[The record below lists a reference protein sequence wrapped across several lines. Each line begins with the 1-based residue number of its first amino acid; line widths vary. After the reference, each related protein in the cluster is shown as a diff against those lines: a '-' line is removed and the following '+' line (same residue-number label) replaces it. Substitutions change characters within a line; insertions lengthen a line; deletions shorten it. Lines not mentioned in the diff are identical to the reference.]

1 MTLALLGLFTE
12 LNDRF
17 SYPYLYTSSTEIPT
31 LYGQLFLSLGN
42 ESPYIFCKFNP
53 LRDASLILT
62 LFVAP
67 SVSFLTGFD

>member
-53 LRDASLILT
+53 VNTD
-62 LFVAP
+62 
-67 SVSFLTGFD
+67 

>member
-31 LYGQLFLSLGN
+31 LYGHRDITDSFSCPWRTKVLTFSVNSTRLTRTA
-42 ESPYIFCKFNP
+42 P
-53 LRDASLILT
+53 LM
-62 LFVAP
+62 FE
-67 SVSFLTGFD
+67 

>member
-31 LYGQLFLSLGN
+31 LYGHRDITDSFSCPWGTKVLTFSVN
-42 ESPYIFCKFNP
+42 STDSPLNVRIGG
-53 LRDASLILT
+53 A
-62 LFVAP
+62 
-67 SVSFLTGFD
+67 

>member
-31 LYGQLFLSLGN
+31 LYGHLDITDSFSCPWGTKVLTFSVNSTRLTRTDPLMFL
-42 ESPYIFCKFNP
+42 
-53 LRDASLILT
+53 
-62 LFVAP
+62 
-67 SVSFLTGFD
+67 